1 MNGREGWNAGGWTR
15 IERLAASVTFLL
27 RDRLKEDKPLESR
40 VIVSHAQG
48 CILKSKKGT
57 ASTNGAIE
65 ETIDLRPHAS
75 AYDPA
80 LGKFSDDEIIE
91 KPDDQKDR
99 NITKNLRDSLFD
111 LLSNSNNLS
120 KLKLSTD
127 ATTTPAGFVPQEVQ
141 GESTEARVTGGHY
154 DSDEEDGGIMPFE
167 DRKKPD
173 PPLWWKEI
181 LQDGCEKIERWEIRT
196 MDKGDKF
203 KKLEE
208 EREEKW
214 RRVL

>member
-1 MNGREGWNAGGWTR
+1 MDCDTDIARRRAAMLSVAHYINCCGTFFVLIDNTHDNPRYHMNGREGWNAGGWTR

-27 RDRLKEDKPLESR
+27 SDSLKEDKPLESR

-48 CILKSKKGT
+48 CILKSKRGT

-65 ETIDLRPHAS
+65 ETIDLRHHAS

-111 LLSNSNNLS
+111 LLS
-120 KLKLSTD
+120 K
-127 ATTTPAGFVPQEVQ
+127 
-141 GESTEARVTGGHY
+141 
-154 DSDEEDGGIMPFE
+154 
-167 DRKKPD
+167 
-173 PPLWWKEI
+173 
-181 LQDGCEKIERWEIRT
+181 
-196 MDKGDKF
+196 
-203 KKLEE
+203 
-208 EREEKW
+208 
-214 RRVL
+214 